1 MDNIVY
7 KKINLKKNIKSIEWD
22 HVEPM
27 LKKGVSAKD
36 YIQTCT
42 VKDLREAIENKFY
55 ELWFFKNTIT
65 GGEFAMTTSVSYFPL
80 VKMLEINYAG
90 GSSAKN
96 LLAIS
101 KRRSLISPLSSSPS
115 QKSGWK
121 LSLKLS
127 PKSAA
132 LFILIFISLMSVLG

>member
-55 ELWFFKNTIT
+55 ELWFFKNTNT

-96 LLAIS
+96 LFQFAFDLAK
-101 KRRSLISPLSSSPS
+101 KRGKELNCNNVRAVGRP
-115 QKSGWK
+115 GWLRAIKDKKITMTLWDVK
-121 LSLKLS
+121 L
-127 PKSAA
+127 
-132 LFILIFISLMSVLG
+132 